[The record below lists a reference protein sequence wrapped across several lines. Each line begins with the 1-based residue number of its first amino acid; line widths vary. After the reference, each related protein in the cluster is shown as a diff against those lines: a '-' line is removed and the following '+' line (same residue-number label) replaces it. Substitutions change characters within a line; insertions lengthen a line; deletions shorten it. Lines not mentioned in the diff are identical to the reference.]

1 MTCKY
6 LYYVLQHMMFCG
18 KFENF
23 IHFPTWSY
31 DVICRLLDQ
40 NLALKE
46 VIHALKWHLS
56 AYRKM
61 CVQVYYM
68 KQYEWS
74 LFSF

>member
-1 MTCKY
+1 
-6 LYYVLQHMMFCG
+6 
-18 KFENF
+18 
-23 IHFPTWSY
+23 
-31 DVICRLLDQ
+31 LLDQ